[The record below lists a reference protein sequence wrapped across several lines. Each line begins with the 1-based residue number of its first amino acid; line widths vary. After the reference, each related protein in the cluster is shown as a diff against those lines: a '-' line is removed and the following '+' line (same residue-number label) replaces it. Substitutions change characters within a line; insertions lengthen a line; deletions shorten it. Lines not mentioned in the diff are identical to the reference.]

1 MENNTIHVTDLYESC
16 YFYLNGAEIT
26 AITCEQVN
34 GKLTCKITFTG
45 SNLAS
50 LQYKYYSNECLVN
63 LYSFRRAFQQIT
75 SYLNEAKKKYKQ
87 QQKISRGVTTPGGG
101 AA

>member
-1 MENNTIHVTDLYESC
+1 MEISTVQVTDLYECC

-34 GKLTCKITFTG
+34 GKLTCKVTFSGT
-45 SNLAS
+45 NLAE
-50 LQYKYYSNECLVN
+50 LQYKYYSNECVVN
-63 LYSFRRAFQQIT
+63 LYNFRRAFQQMT

-87 QQKISRGVTTPGGG
+87 QQKIATQGG
-101 AA
+101 AL

>member
-1 MENNTIHVTDLYESC
+1 MEITTIQVTDLYECC

-26 AITCEQVN
+26 QITCEQVN
-34 GKLTCKITFTG
+34 GKLTCKITFSG
-45 SNLAS
+45 SNLAK
-50 LQYKYYSNECLVN
+50 LQYKYYSNECLIN

-87 QQKISRGVTTPGGG
+87 QQKATTQGGEV
-101 AA
+101 